1 MDFVNMLRIYLERL
15 ASTIDNRVFSEDPTS
30 RSLYRLIQQAMA
42 LISRHIDK
50 IGYVLI
56 PILAFALRLYN
67 YAIIPSPIATTD
79 EYAFAWC
86 GWSLIHGQKPTSWSL
101 LPAYTRWQPVE
112 WRGISFRIVSPWFD
126 HPPLF
131 CLVVGVAA
139 TIGGAPT
146 MFDCA
151 LEFMRIPSILFGT
164 LSTVLVYSLGSRL
177 YNKGIGMVS
186 AVLYA
191 TVPVIV
197 ITNRLAVAE
206 NMLTVLL
213 LLAIYATLQ
222 YIEDNETKYLI
233 IILISAPSA
242 ILAKLPGVSVTIIVS
257 IILFAYNY
265 RKESLYVILS
275 GILAILGYLLY
286 GLLLDWNLFV
296 AVNTIQSE
304 RFTLHYKFFFDI
316 LTLGSSVTYTWIDG
330 WIIWSWFALLY
341 ASTKDKKQILSIGA
355 GMYIIT
361 IILSAGFFAYYWYI
375 FPLFPFFCLAC
386 GKYINDL
393 IKHPNIIFFLLFFV
407 TAWLF
412 IFLGIYSEIFHFIR
426 IRTIYVS
433 IARLILSGLF
443 GVYVLHFVLRGRRT
457 RAVCSTVT
465 VLLFSVF
472 ILVNIFVVI
481 YAHEVLPLLDE
492 LSRKI
497 FTYYELR

>member
-1 MDFVNMLRIYLERL
+1 MDLPNKLRAYLIWL
-15 ASTIDNRVFSEDPTS
+15 INYIDDRVFNEDPTS
-30 RSLYRLIQQAMA
+30 RSLYSLTQRAIEWT
-42 LISRHIDK
+42 SRHIDK
-50 IGYVLI
+50 IGYILL
-56 PILAFALRLYN
+56 PILGLSLRLYN

-86 GWSLIHGQKPTSWSL
+86 GWSLLHGQKPTSWSL
-101 LPAYTRWQPVE
+101 LPSYDNWQLVI

-139 TIGGAPT
+139 IIGGAPT

-151 LEFMRIPSILFGT
+151 LEFMRIPSIVFGT

-197 ITNRLAVAE
+197 ITNRLAVVD
-206 NMLTVLL
+206 NMLTFLL
-213 LLAIYATLQ
+213 LLAIYSTLQ
-222 YIEDNETKYLI
+222 YFENNAPKYLG
-233 IILISAPSA
+233 IILVCVSSA
-242 ILAKLPGVSVTIIVS
+242 ILTKLPGVSVTIIVA

-265 RKESLYVILS
+265 RKEGLYVILS
-275 GILAILGYLLY
+275 GFLAILSYLLY
-286 GLLLDWNLFV
+286 GLLLDWHLFV
-296 AVNTIQSE
+296 AVNAAQGE
-304 RFTLHYKFFFDI
+304 RFTLHYKLFFDI

-330 WIIWSWFALLY
+330 WVIWSWFALLY
-341 ASTKDKKQILSIGA
+341 AGIKDKEQILSISA
-355 GMYIIT
+355 GMYMIT

-386 GKYINDL
+386 GKYLNDL
-393 IKHPNIIFFLLFFV
+393 IKQPNIIFFLLFFV

-412 IFLGIYSEIFHFIR
+412 IFLGIYSEIYHFVRIR
-426 IRTIYVS
+426 IIYVS

-443 GVYVLHFVLRGRRT
+443 GGYVLHFIFHGRRT
-457 RAVCSTVT
+457 KAVCSTVT
-465 VLLFSVF
+465 VFLFSVF

-481 YAHEVLPLLDE
+481 YAHEILPLLDE

-497 FTYYELR
+497 FTYYELP

>member
-1 MDFVNMLRIYLERL
+1 MDFFNTLRMYLARL
-15 ASTIDNRVFSEDPTS
+15 TSAIDNRVFNEDPTS
-30 RSLYRLIQQAMA
+30 RSLCSFIQRAIE
-42 LISRHIDK
+42 LTSRHIDK
-50 IGYVLI
+50 IGYILI
-56 PILAFALRLYN
+56 PILGLSLRLYN
-67 YAIIPSPIATTD
+67 YAIFPSPIATTD

-101 LPAYTRWQPVE
+101 LPAYSNWQLVK

-151 LEFMRIPSILFGT
+151 LEFMRIPSIVFGT
-164 LSTVLVYSLGSRL
+164 LSTVLVYSLGSRI

-213 LLAIYATLQ
+213 LLAIYSTLQ
-222 YIEDNETKYLI
+222 YIEGKETKYLA

-242 ILAKLPGVSVTIIVS
+242 ILAKLPGVSVTIIAS
-257 IILFAYNY
+257 IILFAYSY
-265 RKESLYVILS
+265 RKEGLYVILS

-286 GLLLDWNLFV
+286 GLLLDWHLFV
-296 AVNTIQSE
+296 AVNTVQSE

-341 ASTKDKKQILSIGA
+341 ASIKDKKQILSISA

-386 GKYINDL
+386 SKYIHDL
-393 IKHPNIIFFLLFFV
+393 IKHPNIIFLLLFFV

-412 IFLGIYSEIFHFIR
+412 IFLGIYSEIYHFVD
-426 IRTIYVS
+426 IRTTYVS
-433 IARLILSGLF
+433 IARGILSGLF
-443 GVYVLHFVLRGRRT
+443 GVYILNYIFRGRRT
-457 RAVCSTVT
+457 KALCSTVT
-465 VLLFSVF
+465 VFLFSAF
-472 ILVNIFVVI
+472 LLVNIFVVI
-481 YAHEVLPLLDE
+481 YAHEILPLLDE

-497 FTYYELR
+497 FTYYEL